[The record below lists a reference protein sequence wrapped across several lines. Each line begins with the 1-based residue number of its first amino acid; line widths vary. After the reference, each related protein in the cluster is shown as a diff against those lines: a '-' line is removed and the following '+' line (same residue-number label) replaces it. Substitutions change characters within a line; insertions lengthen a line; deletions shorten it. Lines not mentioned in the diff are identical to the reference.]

1 MPLIIR
7 ILLCNRKHTTTQYEL
22 KKKQFLITNIQYR
35 NKEKSQLKDERY
47 DTPSKMSQEPVQCTS

>member
-1 MPLIIR
+1 M
-7 ILLCNRKHTTTQYEL
+7 NL

-47 DTPSKMSQEPVQCTS
+47 DTPSKMSQKPVQCTS